1 MKKIVIAVTAIAL
14 VAAAVAYGQ
23 AQPQQNTYSVT
34 ALTSPTKSGTKKKP
48 IPISLTFHYKVGEVH
63 NERPAVVNQ
72 YQIGFDGVKLTQ
84 TGLPTCTA
92 TQLNNAQ
99 SDAACPK
106 GSVVGQGT
114 VNNMVG
120 PTSDPT
126 NNPGMCTLA
135 LKLYNGVKNHLALWL
150 TGTCVG
156 TAVHNAID
164 ATYVYKGTLAVLQF
178 TVPGP
183 LLHPIPGIDN
193 SVTNVVSKI
202 NKISVGKGSKK
213 TGYYATTGGCKKHK
227 RLVQVVFITE
237 ANSTSPSTSTT
248 AKTAAKCS

>member
-1 MKKIVIAVTAIAL
+1 MKKISIAALAIAL
-14 VAAAVAYGQ
+14 VVTAAAFAAVA
-23 AQPQQNTYSVT
+23 QQNTYSVT
-34 ALTSPTKSGTKKKP
+34 ASTSPTKAGTKKKP
-48 IPISLTFHYKVGEVH
+48 IPISLTFNYKVGEA
-63 NERPAVVNQ
+63 NGQRPAVVNQ
-72 YQIGFDGVKLTQ
+72 YKIGFDGVKVTQ

-99 SDAACPK
+99 SDSGCPA

-126 NNPGMCTLA
+126 NSPGNCTLA
-135 LKLYNGVKNHLALWL
+135 LKLYNGDAGHVALWL

-164 ATYVYKGTLAVLQF
+164 GQYVKSGTMSVLQF
-178 TVPGP
+178 TVPSP
-183 LLHPIPGIDN
+183 LLHPIPGLDN
-193 SVTNVVSKI
+193 SVTNVSSKI

-213 TGYYATTGGCKKHK
+213 TGYYSSVGSCKKHK
-227 RLVQVVFITE
+227 RLVQVTFVTE
-237 ANSTSPSTSTT
+237 ANSTSPSTSTV